1 MRNKLMGVVL
11 AGCCMLVPAAQAQTP
26 TDLKCTMQFNLQ
38 GWSAFYK
45 TYSGTGT
52 VSCSDGSS
60 MKVKLSSK
68 GGGLTFGKSSIDD
81 GHGEFTGVKNIK
93 DVLGTY
99 ATGSAEAGAVKSSGV
114 AGLTKGEISLAISG
128 TGRGW
133 NVGVD
138 LGAFT
143 IEEAQ

>member
-1 MRNKLMGVVL
+1 MRALMLFGGLLL
-11 AGCCMLVPAAQAQTP
+11 ASSAAPASAAKALDCKMTFS
-26 TDLKCTMQFNLQ
+26 LA

-45 TYSGTGT
+45 TYSGAGT

-60 MKVKLSSK
+60 MKVKLTSK